1 MVDVKHTAGH
11 AGARRVKLF
20 RVPRRPAR
28 AAEEAGAPLVPAGE
42 RRKRKMAVARLGG
55 GAGGRRRLFGA
66 FRRLRVRW
74 LAALYRRSLRRLR
87 AYYAK
92 AVQDLL
98 EGAAAMSTLR
108 SQAAADCSFGTAFA
122 PVVAV
127 GY

>member
-87 AYYAK
+87 ACYAK
-92 AVQDLL
+92 AIRDVL
-98 EGAAAMSTLR
+98 EGAALVG
-108 SQAAADCSFGTAFA
+108 AARADAG
-122 PVVAV
+122 V
-127 GY
+127 

>member
-1 MVDVKHTAGH
+1 MGDGQHTGAGH

-28 AAEEAGAPLVPAGE
+28 AAGAGAPLVPAGG
-42 RRKRKMAVARLGG
+42 RKKRKMAVARLG

-66 FRRLRVRW
+66 FRRLRLRW

-92 AVQDLL
+92 VVQDLL

-108 SQAAADCSFGTAFA
+108 AQAAADCSFGTAFV

>member
-1 MVDVKHTAGH
+1 MAMPAWARGILYPFGRRSSLITGLNASCYILIGKQRAREKREEMVDVKHTAGH

-66 FRRLRVRW
+66 FRRLRSICVTV
-74 LAALYRRSLRRLR
+74 LA
-87 AYYAK
+87 
-92 AVQDLL
+92 
-98 EGAAAMSTLR
+98 
-108 SQAAADCSFGTAFA
+108 
-122 PVVAV
+122 
-127 GY
+127 